1 VGLNPLLTGRGLEV
15 DDLLDAANGVCPCR
29 EHQLVADWN
38 VPAKCHVMLSLSDF
52 EQPESADALLTAIA
66 AEELVRLRKV
76 GAIALFWSG
85 MPYPDLGRS
94 PHKTLGR
101 PTGRVKA
108 FCVPSCV
115 PNSPVLG
122 GATVCP
128 V

>member
-1 VGLNPLLTGRGLEV
+1 MGSYL
-15 DDLLDAANGVCPCR
+15 
-29 EHQLVADWN
+29 
-38 VPAKCHVMLSLSDF
+38 DF

-85 MPYPDLGRS
+85 LPYPDLGQS

-108 FCVPSCV
+108 FCVPFGV
-115 PNSPVLG
+115 PSATESGGDAVMRWGNHSPG
-122 GATVCP
+122 IGDGQESRTEPRRAA
-128 V
+128 